1 MAERF
6 EIRLSG
12 AGGDGLL
19 TAGKILGAAAVI
31 YDEKHATQSQSYG
44 PEARGGAC
52 RSEVII
58 SDTDIEYAKATR
70 IDVLV
75 ALTQEALER
84 YYVDVVEGGIVIVD
98 SGQVTRIPQG
108 RFKVYRLPLKQKA
121 REDLG
126 APQAACI
133 VALGAIVGL
142 KPVVTRQGLENAVL
156 LHVPKGT
163 EELHKNAL
171 ELGCRLAA
179 EAEKGPSG
187 A

>member
-1 MAERF
+1 MAERV

-58 SDTDIEYAKATR
+58 SDSDIEYPKATA
-70 IDVLV
+70 IDILL
-75 ALTQEALER
+75 ALTQEACEK
-84 YYVDVVEGGIVIVD
+84 YHGDVVEGGILIVD
-98 SGQVTRIPQG
+98 AENVTRVPQG
-108 RFKVYRLPLKQKA
+108 NFQVYRLPLRAAA
-121 REDLG
+121 RNELG
-126 APQAACI
+126 AVQTASI

-142 KPVVTRQGLENAVL
+142 RPVVTRQGLENAVL

-163 EELHKNAL
+163 EELNKRAL
-171 ELGCRLAA
+171 ELGYRLAE
-179 EAEKGPSG
+179 EAQRG
-187 A
+187 

>member
-1 MAERF
+1 MAQRV

-58 SDTDIEYAKATR
+58 SDEDIEYPKVSAL
-70 IDVLV
+70 DVLL
-75 ALTQEALER
+75 ALTQEAVER
-84 YYVDVVEGGIVIVD
+84 YHGDVKDDGIVIVD
-98 SGQVTRIPQG
+98 AENVPHPPEGAYV
-108 RFKVYRLPLKQKA
+108 VYRLSLRAKA
-121 REDLG
+121 RDELG
-126 APQAACI
+126 SAAAASI
-133 VALGAIVGL
+133 VALGAIVAL
-142 KPVVTRQGLENAVL
+142 RPVVTRQGLENAVL

-163 EELHKNAL
+163 EELHKRAL
-171 ELGCRLAA
+171 ELGYQLAEQA
-179 EAEKGPSG
+179 LQRP
-187 A
+187 

>member
-1 MAERF
+1 MAERV

-58 SDTDIEYAKATR
+58 SDSDIEYPKATR
-70 IDVLV
+70 IDILL

-84 YYVDVVEGGIVIVD
+84 YHADVAEGGIVIVD
-98 SGQVTRIPQG
+98 SDHVTRVPPGNFQ
-108 RFKVYRLPLKQKA
+108 VVRLPLKAKA
-121 REDLG
+121 REELG
-126 APQAACI
+126 APQAASI

-142 KPVVTRQGLENAVL
+142 RSVVTRQGLENAVL

-163 EELHKNAL
+163 EELNKRAL
-171 ELGCRLAA
+171 ELGYRLAKEA
-179 EAEKGPSG
+179 EAKG
-187 A
+187 